1 MGTTVN
7 LSSDDTRT
15 TTNIQI
21 IVRNKRTPLPCVNI
35 RIALGQDGACHGIRR
50 AIQGDAIRCRQP
62 CRQRG
67 VSRNVH
73 CRPRHCTTVRSD
85 YRRGQRQARTR
96 ETRSQRTMQGR
107 IRRRSRHR
115 GIDEEGALAIIREV
129 DRRTINGR
137 THKGNCLSQT
147 RNRIIAIRQ
156 RYLFTNRRMELQQ
169 FRGQRVRRCRET
181 CESGFNR
188 ITLHRLV
195 GAGLF
200 RRNQLAIHIETDE
213 VTRIGCIG
221 RCGQCHRVAFL
232 NEVR

>member
-1 MGTTVN
+1 MGATVN
-7 LSSDDTRT
+7 LCSDDTRT

-35 RIALGQDGACHGIRR
+35 RIALGQDGSHNCIRR
-50 AIQGDAIRCRQP
+50 AIQDDAIRCRQP
-62 CRQRG
+62 CRQRR
-67 VSRNVH
+67 VSRDVH
-73 CRPRHCTTVRSD
+73 CRTRHCATVRSNH
-85 YRRGQRQARTR
+85 RGGERQARTR
-96 ETRSQRTMQGR
+96 ETRSQRTVQGR

-115 GIDEEGALAIIREV
+115 GIDKDRVLAIIREGNC
-129 DRRTINGR
+129 RTTNGR
-137 THKGNCLSQT
+137 THKGNCLRQT

-156 RYLFTNRRMELQQ
+156 RHLFANGGMQLTQHRREI
-169 FRGQRVRRCRET
+169 RRVSRET

-188 ITLHRLV
+188 ITLHGLV
-195 GAGLF
+195 GAGFF
-200 RRNQLAIHIETDE
+200 RRDQLAIHIETDE